1 MAYIRRGVKKNLCCC
16 CETIYHI
23 YTIYIYMKISIP
35 WDVYTGCVYG
45 LCIRAVYTG
54 CVYGLCKKSLLL
66 LRNHIPHT
74 IYI

>member
-54 CVYGLCKKSLLL
+54 CVYGLCI
-66 LRNHIPHT
+66 RAV
-74 IYI
+74 

>member
-45 LCIRAVYTG
+45 LC
-54 CVYGLCKKSLLL
+54 KKSLLL